1 MSLIT
6 TELQEINIDDQLL
19 KSYIRLT
26 IQGKFRLDDD
36 YSKLSPK
43 QIRTYLYNIGQQIY
57 KSLKKGETL
66 FDTYY
71 NLTGGVSLKEKYKV
85 TLDKEDVRRVK
96 VIINRIKKIPIG
108 TVVRNEPAQA
118 IHNIVSRI

>member
-66 FDTYY
+66 FNVYY
-71 NLTGGVSLKEKYKV
+71 NLTDGVSLKEKYKV

-96 VIINRIKKIPIG
+96 TIINRIKKIPIG
-108 TVVRNEPAQA
+108 TVARNEPTQA